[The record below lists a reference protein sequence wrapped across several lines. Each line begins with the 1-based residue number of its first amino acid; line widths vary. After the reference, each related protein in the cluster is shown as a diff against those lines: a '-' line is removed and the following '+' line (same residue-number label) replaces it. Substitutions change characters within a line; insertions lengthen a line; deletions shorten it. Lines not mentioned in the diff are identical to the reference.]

1 MATVI
6 GYSGIS
12 EVVKQNVSRIVKDVT
27 EDEMRKALSGV
38 QDKINSEVALRVS
51 KLVCYV
57 VENRSNYSLEP
68 VINIVLSE
76 G

>member
-51 KLVCYV
+51 KLVCHV

-76 G
+76 R